1 MPDADPAD
9 EPDEEGP
16 AEEAPAEERAADDSG
31 PDRLA
36 PFDEDVVAAVASETG
51 GSEADLWDAL
61 DRHQAYADSLPSVED
76 LVYEW
81 RTQLPYDPLV
91 ARTDAAYYVAL
102 LPGVWT
108 EFGDQMGLSGAT
120 ITRLREV
127 HDRQARR
134 AAEARGDSTD
144 PYEGAAP
151 MVLARV

>member
-1 MPDADPAD
+1 MSDDDPAD
-9 EPDEEGP
+9 ETGEGEPDG
-16 AEEAPAEERAADDSG
+16 ERHGDDSA

-61 DRHQAYADSLPSVED
+61 ERHQAYADSLPSVED

-91 ARTDAAYYVAL
+91 ARTAAAYYVAL

-108 EFGDQMGLSGAT
+108 EFGEQMGLSGAT
-120 ITRLREV
+120 ITRLRQV

-134 AAEARGDSTD
+134 DAEERGDVTD
-144 PYEGAAP
+144 VYEGAAP